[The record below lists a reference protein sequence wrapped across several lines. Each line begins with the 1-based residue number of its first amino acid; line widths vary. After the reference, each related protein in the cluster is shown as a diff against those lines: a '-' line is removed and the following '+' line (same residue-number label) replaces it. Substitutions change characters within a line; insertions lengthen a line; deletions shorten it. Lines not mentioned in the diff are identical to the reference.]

1 MTDEA
6 PSGRYSGPEYVRLLA
21 AARRSLERTGGDL
34 SSTITVKH
42 PDDAERK
49 AVIGLVGYRSE
60 GSAQIGVRLADLD
73 GAVREATG
81 SGLIDLLERI
91 GPPIKDRPADRRR
104 LADGREATVRSA
116 ENSFLNDRDWY
127 QAWLT
132 EIAAD
137 GTLTRLV
144 NAAEPER
151 IRQAARVLEDVER
164 RTEPVQ
170 LAELAAA
177 TTGDTKALNHGTTLA
192 TLVLRALA
200 IRSSV
205 GKPVTTEQ
213 RRDLWDAH
221 GVIVDDLASRVLV
234 LNLAARGDGLGE
246 WLTDARARGVP
257 FYVTLQQLI
266 AMPVLPGVAAEPVVH
281 VCENPAVLRRAA
293 ADLGPRSRPL
303 ICTEGQPSTAFH
315 RLAGAITANG
325 GRLRYHGDFDW
336 PGIAIANSVIR
347 RHNAT
352 PWRLSVAD
360 YQEAVREDADHVKL
374 SGRPQ
379 PTPWDPALADAMAA
393 AARAV
398 YEESVADPLIA
409 DLTTPLRSAAEGRP
423 DTRDDPLGLSLGDR
437 NHVIGEVAPLVGI
450 HQRGT
455 SPLKI
460 TAERLVALAAVNFD
474 PAEHPARLLKAAEV
488 VDDRVVA
495 SLLNH
500 FVSPVGSL
508 RTPLRPAGSIP
519 CRLLGAGI
527 SSAP

>member
-1 MTDEA
+1 MPGEESAMTPDA
-6 PSGRYSGPEYVRLLA
+6 VVRYRAPEYGRLLA
-21 AARRSLERTGGDL
+21 AARRSLERTGGSL
-34 SSTITVKH
+34 SATVTVNH

-49 AVIGLVGYRSE
+49 AIIGITGQYRAE
-60 GSAQIGVRLADLD
+60 GSAQIGVHLADLNRAIREST
-73 GAVREATG
+73 GA
-81 SGLIDLLERI
+81 GLIQLLEQI
-91 GPPIKDRPADRRR
+91 GPPLKDRPADRRR

-144 NAAEPER
+144 NAAEAER
-151 IRQAARVLEDVER
+151 IRQAARVLEVVER

-200 IRSSV
+200 IRASV

-234 LNLAARGDGLGE
+234 LNLAAGGDGLGE
-246 WLTDARARGVP
+246 WLTDAKARGVP

-266 AMPVLPGVAAEPVVH
+266 AMPVLPGVAAEPIVH

-352 PWRLSVAD
+352 PWRLSAAD
-360 YQEAVREDADHVKL
+360 YREAVREDADHVKL
-374 SGRPQ
+374 SGPPQ

-409 DLTTPLRSAAEGRP
+409 DLTTPLRFAAEGRP

-437 NHVIGEVAPLVGI
+437 HELV
-450 HQRGT
+450 
-455 SPLKI
+455 L
-460 TAERLVALAAVNFD
+460 
-474 PAEHPARLLKAAEV
+474 
-488 VDDRVVA
+488 
-495 SLLNH
+495 
-500 FVSPVGSL
+500 
-508 RTPLRPAGSIP
+508 
-519 CRLLGAGI
+519 
-527 SSAP
+527 

>member
-1 MTDEA
+1 M
-6 PSGRYSGPEYVRLLA
+6 GPEAVARYRAPEYGRLLA
-21 AARRSLERTGGDL
+21 AARRSLERTGGSL
-34 SSTITVKH
+34 SATVTVNH

-49 AVIGLVGYRSE
+49 AIIGITGQYRAE
-60 GSAQIGVRLADLD
+60 GSAQIGVRLVDLD
-73 GAVREATG
+73 EAVREATG
-81 SGLIDLLERI
+81 GGLIELLERI
-91 GPPIKDRPADRRR
+91 GPPLKDRPADRRR

-116 ENSFLNDRDWY
+116 ENSFLHDQDWY
-127 QAWLT
+127 RAWLT
-132 EIAAD
+132 EMSAD

-144 NAAEPER
+144 NAAEAER
-151 IRQAARVLEDVER
+151 IGQAARVLEALER

-200 IRSSV
+200 LRASV

-213 RRDLWDAH
+213 RRDLWDSR

-234 LNLAARGDGLGE
+234 LNLAAVGDGLGE

-266 AMPVLPGVAAEPVVH
+266 AMPVVPAVAAESTVH

-315 RLAGAITANG
+315 RLASAVTAND

-347 RHNAT
+347 RHHAT
-352 PWRLSVAD
+352 PWRLSAAD
-360 YQEAVREDADHVKL
+360 YREAVREDADHVKL
-374 SGRPQ
+374 SGPPQ

-393 AARAV
+393 TARAV
-398 YEESVADPLIA
+398 YEESVANPLIA
-409 DLTTPLRSAAEGRP
+409 DLTGQLPLPAERRP
-423 DTRDDPLGLSLGDR
+423 DARDDPLSLVLRDR
-437 NHVIGEVAPLVGI
+437 DHVIGEVTPLVGI
-450 HQRGT
+450 QQRGT
-455 SPLKI
+455 TPLKI
-460 TAERLVALAAVNFD
+460 TAERLVALAAVMLD
-474 PAEHPARLLKAAEV
+474 PAEYATRLLAAAEV
-488 VDDRVVA
+488 IDDRVVA

-500 FVSPVGSL
+500 FVSPVGNL
-508 RTPLRPAGSIP
+508 HTPSRLAG
-519 CRLLGAGI
+519 
-527 SSAP
+527 

>member
-1 MTDEA
+1 MTDQA
-6 PSGRYSGPEYVRLLA
+6 SYGRYSGPEYARLLA
-21 AARRSLERTGGDL
+21 AARRSLERTGGSL
-34 SSTITVKH
+34 SATVTVNH

-49 AVIGLVGYRSE
+49 AIIGITGQYRAE
-60 GSAQIGVRLADLD
+60 GSAQIGVHLADLNRAIREST
-73 GAVREATG
+73 GA
-81 SGLIDLLERI
+81 GLIELLERI
-91 GPPIKDRPADRRR
+91 GPPLKDRPADRRR

-116 ENSFLNDRDWY
+116 ENSFLNDRDWFR
-127 QAWLT
+127 AWLT
-132 EIAAD
+132 EINAD

-144 NAAEPER
+144 NAAEAAR
-151 IRQAARVLEDVER
+151 IGHAVRVLEAVER
-164 RTEPVQ
+164 RAEPVQ

-200 IRSSV
+200 IRASV

-213 RRDLWDAH
+213 RRELWDAH

-234 LNLAARGDGLGE
+234 LNLAAGGDGLGE

-266 AMPVLPGVAAEPVVH
+266 AMPVVPAVGGEATVH

-315 RLAGAITANG
+315 RLAAAVTANG

-347 RHNAT
+347 RHGAT
-352 PWRLSVAD
+352 PWRLAAAD
-360 YQEAVREDADHVKL
+360 YQATVREDADHVKL
-374 SGRPQ
+374 SGPPQ

-409 DLTTPLRSAAEGRP
+409 DLTTPLRSAAKRLP
-423 DTRDDPLGLSLGDR
+423 DARDDPLSLILRDR
-437 NHVIGEVAPLVGI
+437 DELVLKVAALGRVQ
-450 HQRGT
+450 QRAAR
-455 SPLKI
+455 PPKVR
-460 TAERLVALAAVNFD
+460 AERLVGFAPVALD
-474 PAEHPARLLKAAEV
+474 PPEHSRGTLHGAEV
-488 VDDRVVA
+488 IDDRVVGD
-495 SLLNH
+495 LFGH
-500 FVSPVGSL
+500 QCPPG
-508 RTPLRPAGSIP
+508 G
-519 CRLLGAGI
+519 
-527 SSAP
+527 

>member
-1 MTDEA
+1 MTDQA
-6 PSGRYSGPEYVRLLA
+6 SSGRYSGPEYARLLA

-34 SSTITVKH
+34 SSTVTVKQ

-49 AVIGLVGYRSE
+49 AIIGLVGYRSE

-81 SGLIDLLERI
+81 GGLIELLERI
-91 GPPIKDRPADRRR
+91 GPPLKDRPADRRR

-127 QAWLT
+127 QSWLT

-144 NAAEPER
+144 NAAEAVR
-151 IRQAARVLEDVER
+151 IGHAVRVLEAVER

-200 IRSSV
+200 IHAGAGR
-205 GKPVTTEQ
+205 PVTTEQ
-213 RRDLWDAH
+213 RRELWDTH

-234 LNLAARGDGLGE
+234 LNLAVGGDGLGE
-246 WLTDARARGVP
+246 WLTDAKARGVP

-266 AMPVLPGVAAEPVVH
+266 AMPVAPAVAAEPTVH

-293 ADLGPRSRPL
+293 ADLGPRSRAL

-315 RLAGAITANG
+315 RLAATVTANG

-336 PGIAIANSVIR
+336 PGIGIANSVIR

-352 PWRLSVAD
+352 PWRLSAAD
-360 YQEAVREDADHVKL
+360 YREAVREDADHVKL
-374 SGRPQ
+374 SGPPQ
-379 PTPWDPALADAMAA
+379 PTPWDPVLADAMAA

-409 DLTTPLRSAAEGRP
+409 DLTSSLGPAVRLP
-423 DTRDDPLGLSLGDR
+423 DTRDDPLGVILGDR
-437 NHVIGEVAPLVGI
+437 DELV
-450 HQRGT
+450 
-455 SPLKI
+455 L
-460 TAERLVALAAVNFD
+460 
-474 PAEHPARLLKAAEV
+474 
-488 VDDRVVA
+488 
-495 SLLNH
+495 
-500 FVSPVGSL
+500 
-508 RTPLRPAGSIP
+508 
-519 CRLLGAGI
+519 
-527 SSAP
+527 

>member
-1 MTDEA
+1 MTEQGLH
-6 PSGRYSGPEYVRLLA
+6 GRYAGPEYVRLLA
-21 AARRSLERTGGDL
+21 AARRSIERTGGSL
-34 SSTITVKH
+34 SATVTVKH
-42 PDDAERK
+42 PGEAERK
-49 AVIGLVGYRSE
+49 ALIGLVGYRSE
-60 GSAQIGVRLADLD
+60 GSAQISVRLADLD

-81 SGLIDLLERI
+81 GGLIELLERI
-91 GPPIKDRPADRRR
+91 GPPLKDRPADRRR

-127 QAWLT
+127 QSWLT

-144 NAAEPER
+144 NAAEAER
-151 IRQAARVLEDVER
+151 IGQAARVIEAVEQ

-177 TTGDTKALNHGTTLA
+177 MTGDTKALNHGTTLA

-200 IRSSV
+200 IRASV

-213 RRDLWDAH
+213 RRELWDIH

-234 LNLAARGDGLGE
+234 LNLPAEGDGLGE

-266 AMPVLPGVAAEPVVH
+266 AMPVLPEVAADPTVH

-315 RLAGAITANG
+315 RLATAVTANG

-352 PWRLSVAD
+352 SWRLSAVD
-360 YQEAVREDADHVKL
+360 YLDAIREDADHVKL
-374 SGRPQ
+374 SGPPQ
-379 PTPWDPALADAMAA
+379 PTLWDPALADAMAA
-393 AARAV
+393 TGRAV
-398 YEESVADPLIA
+398 YEESVADPLIT
-409 DLTTPLRSAAEGRP
+409 DLTSQLRPAAERLP
-423 DTRDDPLGLSLGDR
+423 DPGDDPLGLALRDR
-437 NHVIGEVAPLVGI
+437 DHVIGEVTALGRVE
-450 HQRGT
+450 QRG
-455 SPLKI
+455 
-460 TAERLVALAAVNFD
+460 
-474 PAEHPARLLKAAEV
+474 
-488 VDDRVVA
+488 
-495 SLLNH
+495 
-500 FVSPVGSL
+500 
-508 RTPLRPAGSIP
+508 
-519 CRLLGAGI
+519 
-527 SSAP
+527 